1 MDAATLKAK
10 LADLPPAIPENF
22 RVRCHRA
29 ISWLKRAEQE
39 TNDPDARFI
48 FLWIS
53 FNAAYAW
60 EFGHEQSERDLL
72 RRFFE
77 RVLALDTEKQLHAV
91 LFKNFT
97 GCVRMLIDN
106 PYLFEPFWR
115 ALRDHDSSGRWEE
128 SFKSA
133 TRAATV
139 AVMSGETAVVAG
151 IVIDRLYVLRN
162 QLVHGGATHASR
174 VNRQQVKD
182 SVALMTQLVPLVIAL
197 MLKSDGEDFGGIAYP
212 VIGTA

>member
-1 MDAATLKAK
+1 MDAVTLKAK
-10 LADLPPAIPENF
+10 LAALPSQTPENF

-29 ISWLKRAEQE
+29 ISWLRRAEQE
-39 TNDPDARFI
+39 QEDLDARFI

-77 RVLALDTEKQLHAV
+77 RILLLDADKRLHAL

-97 GCVRMLIDN
+97 GCVRTLIDN
-106 PYLFEPFWR
+106 PYLFDPFWR

-128 SFKSA
+128 QFQGAKRTA
-133 TRAATV
+133 TA
-139 AVMSGETAVVAG
+139 AVMSGETATVAG
-151 IVIDRLYVLRN
+151 IVVDRLYVLRN
-162 QLVHGGATHASR
+162 QLVHGGATHGSR
-174 VNRQQVKD
+174 FNRQQVKD
-182 SVALMTQLVPLVIAL
+182 SVALLGQLIPLVLDL
-197 MLKSDGEDFGGIAYP
+197 MLASDGNDFGNIAYP

>member
-1 MDAATLKAK
+1 MDAVTLKAK
-10 LADLPPAIPENF
+10 LAALPPEIPEDF

-29 ISWLKRAEQE
+29 ISWLRRAEQE
-39 TNDPDARFI
+39 DDADARFI

-77 RVLALDTEKQLHAV
+77 RILVLDADKRLHAL

-97 GCVRMLIDN
+97 GCVRTLIDN
-106 PYLFEPFWR
+106 PYLFDPFWR

-128 SFKSA
+128 QFQGAKRVA
-133 TRAATV
+133 TA
-139 AVMSGETAVVAG
+139 AVMSGETATVAG
-151 IVIDRLYVLRN
+151 IVVDRLYVLRN
-162 QLVHGGATHASR
+162 QLVHGGATHGSK

-182 SVALMTQLVPLVIAL
+182 SVALLGQLVPLVIDL
-197 MLKSDGEDFGGIAYP
+197 MLASDGSGFGHIAYP
-212 VIGTA
+212 VVGPI

>member
-1 MDAATLKAK
+1 MDAVTLKAK
-10 LADLPPAIPENF
+10 LAALPTEIPEDF

-29 ISWLKRAEQE
+29 ISWLRRAEQE
-39 TNDPDARFI
+39 DDADARFI

-77 RVLALDTEKQLHAV
+77 RILVLDGDKRLHAL

-97 GCVRMLIDN
+97 GCVRTLIDN
-106 PYLFEPFWR
+106 PYLFDPFWR

-128 SFKSA
+128 QFQAAKRVA
-133 TRAATV
+133 TG
-139 AVMSGETAVVAG
+139 AVMSGETATVAG
-151 IVIDRLYVLRN
+151 IVVDRLYVLRN
-162 QLVHGGATHASR
+162 QLVHGGATHGSK

-182 SVALMTQLVPLVIAL
+182 SVALLGQLVPLVIDL
-197 MLKSDGEDFGGIAYP
+197 MLASDGSEFGHIAYP
-212 VIGTA
+212 VVGPI

>member
-1 MDAATLKAK
+1 M
-10 LADLPPAIPENF
+10 
-22 RVRCHRA
+22 RCHRA
-29 ISWLKRAEQE
+29 ISWLRRAEQE
-39 TNDPDARFI
+39 QEDLDARFI

-77 RVLALDTEKQLHAV
+77 RILLLDADKRLHAL

-97 GCVRMLIDN
+97 GCVRTLIDN
-106 PYLFEPFWR
+106 PYLFDPFWR

-128 SFKSA
+128 QFQGAKRTA
-133 TRAATV
+133 TA
-139 AVMSGETAVVAG
+139 AVMSGETATVAG
-151 IVIDRLYVLRN
+151 IVVDRLYVLRN
-162 QLVHGGATHASR
+162 QLVHGGATHGSR
-174 VNRQQVKD
+174 FNRQQVKD
-182 SVALMTQLVPLVIAL
+182 SVALLGQLIPLVLDL
-197 MLKSDGEDFGGIAYP
+197 MLASDGNDFGNIAYP

>member
-1 MDAATLKAK
+1 MDATALKAK
-10 LADLPPAIPENF
+10 LADLPPAVPENF

-39 TNDPDARFI
+39 RDDPDAAFI

-60 EFGHEQSERDLL
+60 EFGQEQSERDLV

-77 RVLALDTEKQLHAV
+77 RVITIDVEKRLHAV

-97 GCVRMLIDN
+97 GCVRTLIDN

-115 ALRDHDSSGRWEE
+115 AVRDHDASGRWED

-133 TRAATV
+133 KRVATE
-139 AVMSGETAVVAG
+139 AVMSGETALVAG

-182 SVALMTQLVPLVIAL
+182 SVALMGQLVPLIIEL
-197 MLKSDGEDFGGIAYP
+197 MLASDGEDFGGISYP

>member
-1 MDAATLKAK
+1 MDAITLKAT
-10 LADLPPAIPENF
+10 LAALPPEVPENF

-39 TNDPDARFI
+39 ADDPDARFI

-60 EFGHEQSERDLL
+60 EFGHEQNERELL

-77 RVLALDTEKQLHAV
+77 RILLVDKEKRLHAL
-91 LFKNFT
+91 LFNNFT
-97 GCVRMLIDN
+97 GCVRTVIDN

-115 ALRDHDSSGRWEE
+115 AQRDHDSSGRWEAL
-128 SFKSA
+128 FQTAKRTA
-133 TRAATV
+133 TT

-151 IVIDRLYVLRN
+151 IVVDRLYVLRN

-182 SVALMTQLVPLVIAL
+182 SVALLSQLVPLIIEL
-197 MLKSDGEDFGGIAYP
+197 MLVSHGEDFGGIAYP
-212 VIGTA
+212 VIGNA

>member
-1 MDAATLKAK
+1 MDAVTLKAK
-10 LADLPPAIPENF
+10 LAALPPEITEDF
-22 RVRCHRA
+22 RVRGHRA
-29 ISWLKRAEQE
+29 ISWLRRAEQE
-39 TNDPDARFI
+39 DDADARFI

-77 RVLALDTEKQLHAV
+77 RILLLDTDKRLHAL

-97 GCVRMLIDN
+97 GCVRTLIDN
-106 PYLFEPFWR
+106 PYLFDPFWR

-128 SFKSA
+128 QFQAAKRTA
-133 TRAATV
+133 TA
-139 AVMSGETAVVAG
+139 AVMSGETVTVAG
-151 IVIDRLYVLRN
+151 IVVDRLYVLRN
-162 QLVHGGATHASR
+162 QLVHGGATHGSK

-182 SVALMTQLVPLVIAL
+182 SVALLGQLVPLVIDL
-197 MLKSDGEDFGGIAYP
+197 MLSSDGSGFGNIAYP
-212 VIGTA
+212 VVGTV

>member
-1 MDAATLKAK
+1 MDAVTLKAK
-10 LADLPPAIPENF
+10 LAALPTEIPEDF

-29 ISWLKRAEQE
+29 ISWLRRAEQE
-39 TNDPDARFI
+39 DDADARFI

-77 RVLALDTEKQLHAV
+77 RILVLDADKRLHAL

-97 GCVRMLIDN
+97 GCVRTLIDN
-106 PYLFEPFWR
+106 PYLFDPFWR
-115 ALRDHDSSGRWEE
+115 ALRDHDSSGRWEGQ
-128 SFKSA
+128 FQAAKRTA
-133 TRAATV
+133 TA
-139 AVMSGETAVVAG
+139 AVMSGETATVAG
-151 IVIDRLYVLRN
+151 IVVDRLYVLRN
-162 QLVHGGATHASR
+162 QLVHGGATHGSK

-182 SVALMTQLVPLVIAL
+182 SVALLGQLVPLVIDL
-197 MLKSDGEDFGGIAYP
+197 MITSDGSGFGRIAYP
-212 VIGTA
+212 VVGPV

>member
-1 MDAATLKAK
+1 MDAVTLKAK
-10 LADLPPAIPENF
+10 LAALPAQTPENF

-29 ISWLKRAEQE
+29 ISWLRRAEQE
-39 TNDPDARFI
+39 QEDLDARFI

-77 RVLALDTEKQLHAV
+77 RILLLDADKRLHAL

-97 GCVRMLIDN
+97 GCVRTLIDN
-106 PYLFEPFWR
+106 PYLFDPFWR

-128 SFKSA
+128 QFQGAKRTA
-133 TRAATV
+133 TA
-139 AVMSGETAVVAG
+139 AVMSGETATVAG
-151 IVIDRLYVLRN
+151 IVVDRLYVLRN
-162 QLVHGGATHASR
+162 QLVHGGATHGSR

-182 SVALMTQLVPLVIAL
+182 SVALLGQLIPLVLEL
-197 MLKSDGEDFGGIAYP
+197 MLASDGNDFGNIAYP